1 MEHIS
6 SEALRRGF
14 PEPEKP
20 VEQMTDGELREF
32 RSLPVADYMGFD
44 GPEGIDGKG
53 DEDGDIKG

>member
-44 GPEGIDGKG
+44 GPEGIDGEEGEDDGTKG
-53 DEDGDIKG
+53 